1 MKPMKRSTRW
11 MIVFV
16 YYISQLVGMLAFSY
30 DFDTGVTKTTFLIT
44 FYSCLISFLMFC
56 SLPLLTRIQWKPRNA
71 NGPELH
77 FKITALI
84 SLIRILAILL
94 TDFQH
99 LRKDLLN
106 KFVMSKKVEQNFE
119 KAIIYKGFY
128 WGLMSNITIGLGF
141 MATVLNIVMTHYFFA
156 LVNINALLAVINE
169 ELKKILNTSMQLF
182 KLQRAKQIKPGV
194 FTTTCCKL
202 ADKLDIL
209 AINQYNLQNI
219 GVRVNSMYE
228 LQGAC
233 IVLTMYMNNISVIYM
248 GYMLVQHEQ
257 LSQDYGIIVLF
268 LIPISLLFYYMD
280 LKIFIINML
289 NFGDLIKTTANLLQ
303 NRQPCLPSLDVR
315 FEKSIFFY
323 SGNMRKTMKR
333 STRWMIICVYYIS
346 QLLGIVAFSYNY
358 DTGKLKTTF
367 SITLYSC
374 LVSALMFCSIALIP
388 RIQWKPR
395 NANGPELHFKITAL
409 MCLVRIIAVLI
420 SVILNWIKRK
430 EFIKNIKDF
439 QNLRTNLLKKYVMS
453 TKVQKYFE
461 KSIRDKF
468 YWGLMSNIMVFA
480 SSYDILRGI
489 FDLESP
495 LIITGLGTMSTV
507 LNILM
512 THHFFALLNVN
523 AHLAVV
529 NEELRRILNTSSVLF
544 KLQRLKK
551 IKPGALITTCCNLTD
566 ELDDLAFYHYKF
578 KLIGE
583 RVQRLYDLQGACVM
597 LTLYMNNINVL
608 YMGYMIVQHE
618 ELSQELG
625 VYWTS
630 IIVGIVLYFFYKD
643 LHLFIINMLNFG
655 DNVQRTADLLR
666 NRQPWLPT
674 LDERFEKIINKQQY

>member
-128 WGLMSNITIGLGF
+128 W
-141 MATVLNIVMTHYFFA
+141 
-156 LVNINALLAVINE
+156 VNINALLAVINE

-315 FEKSIFFY
+315 FEK
-323 SGNMRKTMKR
+323 
-333 STRWMIICVYYIS
+333 
-346 QLLGIVAFSYNY
+346 
-358 DTGKLKTTF
+358 
-367 SITLYSC
+367 
-374 LVSALMFCSIALIP
+374 
-388 RIQWKPR
+388 
-395 NANGPELHFKITAL
+395 
-409 MCLVRIIAVLI
+409 
-420 SVILNWIKRK
+420 
-430 EFIKNIKDF
+430 
-439 QNLRTNLLKKYVMS
+439 
-453 TKVQKYFE
+453 
-461 KSIRDKF
+461 
-468 YWGLMSNIMVFA
+468 
-480 SSYDILRGI
+480 
-489 FDLESP
+489 
-495 LIITGLGTMSTV
+495 
-507 LNILM
+507 
-512 THHFFALLNVN
+512 
-523 AHLAVV
+523 
-529 NEELRRILNTSSVLF
+529 
-544 KLQRLKK
+544 
-551 IKPGALITTCCNLTD
+551 
-566 ELDDLAFYHYKF
+566 
-578 KLIGE
+578 
-583 RVQRLYDLQGACVM
+583 
-597 LTLYMNNINVL
+597 
-608 YMGYMIVQHE
+608 
-618 ELSQELG
+618 
-625 VYWTS
+625 
-630 IIVGIVLYFFYKD
+630 
-643 LHLFIINMLNFG
+643 
-655 DNVQRTADLLR
+655 
-666 NRQPWLPT
+666 
-674 LDERFEKIINKQQY
+674 IINKQQY